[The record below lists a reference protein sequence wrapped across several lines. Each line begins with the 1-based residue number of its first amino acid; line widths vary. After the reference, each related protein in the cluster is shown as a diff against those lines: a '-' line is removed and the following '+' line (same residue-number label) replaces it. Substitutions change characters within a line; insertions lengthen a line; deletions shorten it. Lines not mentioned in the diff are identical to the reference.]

1 MAVDTNT
8 KFLKLVE
15 DYIKLIDDALAKG
28 DLSKAPLWSA
38 YFSQNKTK
46 DMGTTPQNLASRAG
60 VKEPTQ
66 YIYDKK
72 LELAKKLVDAENS
85 KISGTIRKRDIFLK
99 GLVRPSMVDNVSI
112 PSNKFKPITDYVN
125 NNLDTPD
132 IKTKKAFELVLNSP
146 DALWTKGV
154 YQQVGDL
161 TGNIKNRERI
171 GRIAKTFPFYQEN
184 KLVLEGMASG
194 KFMQMLSKEDPMTFK
209 EAFEFYKNYKST
221 DMTGGASWGELK
233 GYTAPN
239 NAMKFAKKAFI
250 QNKGGVSPEGTQ
262 VKFYTSEGKP
272 IKFNVGG
279 ITNLPA
285 SSYFEYIDPKHPEF
299 NKIYGLNSA
308 TEKSKLN
315 RLGRPVVSLRKL
327 IKELPEFDEVRNIT
341 EKINSSRGN
350 MVTGPDGKPTKL
362 YDLYRKNLTG
372 AEGRISIPSNANQPK
387 IYKLSATQGALAT
400 EHGSSIR
407 NAPFNNLS
415 IISPEINT
423 ALYHLGENKNLSPAA
438 KEYFKEAMYSAK
450 QNKDY
455 DSQIKL
461 ITEQVTDR
469 ANEIKK
475 FKGGTY
481 AIPSQLARTASIIP
495 EGIKDFTGMDY
506 EEVKRLKRPIDLFE
520 DSVVKSGNCQF
531 LITKALGGP
540 IDTCREVI
548 RQDPEGAA
556 KKILSISEDTGPINK
571 VKNAAMNVLNVAKKG
586 GRFGAFAAAGAA
598 TAGLVKEFRNDDPS
612 TYLSNE
618 DQQKNML
625 IDMLTQPVVS
635 PGLEEKTTAFGDAQL
650 PAIGAVTAAG
660 MVPGG
665 AELYRQRTGSGVR
678 KGPLGG
684 PRLDADKLPIP
695 KNRVSPFRAA
705 FGPLSGVLGKGLAAT
720 GTPAGM
726 LALEP
731 LYIGQ
736 QIADGDSAGEI
747 ATNPLNYLGP
757 AFAGSLSKEAT
768 RFAGPTMSNIM
779 RLGISPTALKTVS
792 RRFGLP
798 GLALSAGVSG
808 YEMYQNKKAGRG
820 LFDDG

>member
-85 KISGTIRKRDIFLK
+85 KISGTIRKRDIFLN

-171 GRIAKTFPFYQEN
+171 GRIAKTFPFYQKN

-233 GYTAPN
+233 GYTPPN

-279 ITNLPA
+279 TTDLPA
-285 SSYFEYIDPKHPEF
+285 SSYFEYIDSKHPEF
-299 NKIYGLNSA
+299 NKIYGLNFA
-308 TEKSKLN
+308 GEKSKLN
-315 RLGRPVVSLRKL
+315 KLGKPVVSLRKS
-327 IKELPEFDEVRNIT
+327 IAELPEFDEVRNVT

-350 MVTGPDGKPTKL
+350 KVTGPDGKPIKL
-362 YDLYRKNLTG
+362 YDLYRQNITG
-372 AEGRISIPSNANQPK
+372 AEGRVAVPSNSKQL
-387 IYKLSATQGALAT
+387 KLFKLAGDQGALAT

-407 NAPFNNLS
+407 SKPFTNLS
-415 IISPEINT
+415 IMTPEINT
-423 ALYHLGENKNLSPAA
+423 AFHHLGENKNLSPDA
-438 KEYFKEAMYSAK
+438 KKYFREAMYPAIK
-450 QNKDY
+450 TKDY
-455 DSQIKL
+455 DSQIKF

-469 ANEIKK
+469 ADEIKK

-481 AIPSQLARTASIIP
+481 AIPSQLARTASTIP
-495 EGIKDFTGMDY
+495 EDIFTDMNY
-506 EEVKRLKRPIDLFE
+506 EEVKRLRGPVDLFE
-520 DSVVKSGNCQF
+520 DSVVKSGGCQF

-586 GRFGAFAAAGAA
+586 GRFGAFAAVGAA
-598 TAGLVKEFRNDDPS
+598 GAGLVKQFTSDDPTS
-612 TYLSNE
+612 YLSDEN
-618 DQQKNML
+618 QQKNML
-625 IDMLTQPVVS
+625 IDMVTEPVMEERD
-635 PGLEEKTTAFGDAQL
+635 PGITSSAQL
-650 PAIGAVTAAG
+650 PVLGAVTAAG
-660 MVPGG
+660 AIPGA
-665 AELYRQRTGSGVR
+665 AEYYKDRRGIRPNDKFTGPMKQGVG
-678 KGPLGG
+678 K
-684 PRLDADKLPIP
+684 I
-695 KNRVSPFRAA
+695 RAA
-705 FGPLSGVLGKGLAAT
+705 ASPISGLLGKGLAAT
-720 GTPAGM
+720 GTPLGM

-731 LYIGQ
+731 LYIGSQ
-736 QIADGDSAGEI
+736 LAAGDSVGEI
-747 ATNPLNYLGP
+747 ATNPLNYLGA
-757 AFAGSLSKEAT
+757 AFASPLTQQAT
-768 RFAGPTMSNIM
+768 KFASPAVSSIM
-779 RLGISPTALKTVS
+779 RLGISPTMLKTVS

-798 GLALSAGVSG
+798 GLALSAGISG
-808 YEMYQNKKAGRG
+808 YEMFNNKREGRG

>member
-1 MAVDTNT
+1 MAVDTNI
-8 KFLKLVE
+8 KFSKLIE
-15 DYIKLIDDALAKG
+15 DYIKLIDDAFAKG
-28 DLSKAPLWSA
+28 DLSRAPLWSK
-38 YFSQNKTK
+38 YFSENKTK
-46 DMGTTPQNLASRAG
+46 DMDTTPQNLASRFG

-72 LELAKKLVDAENS
+72 LELAKKIVEAENS
-85 KISGTIRKRDIFLK
+85 KISGTIRKRDIFLN

-171 GRIAKTFPFYQEN
+171 GRIAKTFPFYQKN

-221 DMTGGASWGELK
+221 EMTGGASWGELK
-233 GYTAPN
+233 GYNAPN

-250 QNKGGVSPEGTQ
+250 QNRGGVSPEGTQ

-285 SSYFEYIDPKHPEF
+285 SSYFEYIDSKHPEF
-299 NKIYGLNSA
+299 NKIYGLNFA
-308 TEKSKLN
+308 GEKSKLN
-315 RLGRPVVSLRKL
+315 KLGKPIVSLRKS
-327 IKELPEFDEVRNIT
+327 IAELPEFDEVKNVT
-341 EKINSSRGN
+341 ETINSSRGN
-350 MVTGPDGKPTKL
+350 KVTGPDGKPIKL
-362 YDLYRKNLTG
+362 YDLYTQNITG
-372 AEGRISIPSNANQPK
+372 AEGRVAIPSQSK
-387 IYKLSATQGALAT
+387 QLKLFKLAGDQGALAT

-407 NAPFNNLS
+407 SKPFTNLS
-415 IISPEINT
+415 IMTPEINT
-423 ALYHLGENKNLSPAA
+423 AFHHLGENKNLSPAA
-438 KEYFKEAMYSAK
+438 KEYFREAMYPGIK
-450 QNKDY
+450 TKDY
-455 DSQIKL
+455 DSQIKF

-469 ANEIKK
+469 ADEIEK

-481 AIPSQLARTASIIP
+481 AIPSQLARTASTVP
-495 EGIKDFTGMDY
+495 EGIKDFTDMDY
-506 EEVKRLKRPIDLFE
+506 EEVKRLKRPVDLFE
-520 DSVVKSGNCQF
+520 DSVVKSGGCQF

-598 TAGLVKEFRNDDPS
+598 GAGLVKQFMSDDPS
-612 TYLSNE
+612 SYLSDEN
-618 DQQKNML
+618 QQKNML
-625 IDMLTQPVVS
+625 IDMVTEPVMDERD
-635 PGLEEKTTAFGDAQL
+635 PGITSDAQL
-650 PAIGAVTAAG
+650 PVLGATVAAG
-660 MVPGG
+660 MIPGG
-665 AELYRQRTGSGVR
+665 KRLMEVR
-678 KGPLGG
+678 KRQGAG
-684 PRLDADKLPIP
+684 A
-695 KNRVSPFRAA
+695 VRAA
-705 FGPLSGVLGKGLAAT
+705 TGPIKGLLGKGLAAT

-736 QIADGDSAGEI
+736 QLAEGDSLGEI
-747 ATNPLNYLGP
+747 ATNPMNYLGA
-757 AFAGSLSKEAT
+757 AFTGPLTKEAT
-768 RFAGPTMSNIM
+768 RFASPAVSNFM
-779 RLGISPTALKTVS
+779 RLGISPTMLKTVS

-798 GLALSAGVSG
+798 GLALSAGISG

>member
-1 MAVDTNT
+1 MAEDILNT
-8 KFLKLVE
+8 QFKKLVK
-15 DYIKLIDDALAKG
+15 DYKKLVDDALAKG
-28 DLSKAPLWSA
+28 DLSKIPLWNA
-38 YFSQNKTK
+38 YFSKNKTK
-46 DMGTTPQNLASRAG
+46 VMGERIAQNLATRAG

-72 LELAKKLVDAENS
+72 LDLAKKLVEAENLN
-85 KISGTIRKRDIFLK
+85 ISGTITKRDIFLK
-99 GLVRPSMVDNVSI
+99 GLVRPSMVDNVSV
-112 PSNKFKPITDYVN
+112 PSNRFKPITDYVN

-132 IKTKKAFELVLNSP
+132 IKAKKAFELVLNSP

-161 TGNIKNRERI
+161 TGNTQNRERI
-171 GRIAKTFPFYQEN
+171 GRIAKTFPFYQKN
-184 KLVLEGMASG
+184 KKVLEGMASG

-221 DMTGGASWGELK
+221 DMTGGSSWGELK
-233 GYTAPN
+233 GYTSPN

-279 ITNLPA
+279 ITDLPA

-299 NKIYGLNSA
+299 NKIYGLNFAS
-308 TEKSKLN
+308 EKSKLN
-315 RLGRPVVSLRKL
+315 KLGKPVVSLRKS
-327 IKELPEFDEVRNIT
+327 IKELPEFDEVRNVT
-341 EKINSSRGN
+341 KTINNAKGN
-350 MVTGPDGKPTKL
+350 MVKGPDGKPIKL

-372 AEGRISIPSNANQPK
+372 AEGRVAVPSQSQQL
-387 IYKLSATQGALAT
+387 KLFKLAGDQGALAT

-407 NAPFNNLS
+407 SKPFTNLS
-415 IISPEINT
+415 IMTPEINT
-423 ALYHLGENKNLSPAA
+423 AFHHLGENKNLSPAA
-438 KEYFKEAMYSAK
+438 KKYFREAMYPSIK
-450 QNKDY
+450 TKDY
-455 DSQIKL
+455 DSQIKF

-469 ANEIKK
+469 ADEIKK

-481 AIPSQLARTASIIP
+481 AIPSQLARTAGTVP
-495 EGIKDFTGMDY
+495 EDMFTNMDY
-506 EEVKRLKRPIDLFE
+506 EEIKRLKKPIDLFE
-520 DSVVKSGNCQF
+520 DSVVKSGGCQF

-548 RQDPEGAA
+548 RKDPEGAA

-586 GRFGAFAAAGAA
+586 GRFGVFAAAGAA
-598 TAGLVKEFRNDDPS
+598 AAGLVKEFRNDDPS
-612 TYLSNE
+612 TYLSSE
-618 DQQKNML
+618 GQQKNML
-625 IDMLTQPVVS
+625 IDMVTQPVS
-635 PGLEEKTTAFGDAQL
+635 TPTETPSTAFGDAQL

-660 MVPGG
+660 MIPGG
-665 AELYRQRTGSGVR
+665 AELYKQRTGAGSMKR
-678 KGPLGG
+678 PLGG
-684 PRLDADKLPIP
+684 PRLDAEGAKIL

-705 FGPLSGVLGKGLAAT
+705 LGPMSGVLGKGLAAT
-720 GTPAGM
+720 GTPLGM

-768 RFAGPTMSNIM
+768 RFAGPKMANFM
-779 RLGISPTALKTVS
+779 RLGISPTAIKTVS

-798 GLALSAGVSG
+798 GLGISAGISA

-820 LFDDG
+820 LFEDE

>member
-8 KFLKLVE
+8 KFSKLIE
-15 DYIKLIDDALAKG
+15 DYIKLIDDAFAKG
-28 DLSKAPLWSA
+28 NLSRAPLWSK
-38 YFSQNKTK
+38 YFSDNKTK
-46 DMGTTPQNLASRAG
+46 DMGTTPQNLASRFG

-72 LELAKKLVDAENS
+72 LELAKKLVESENS
-85 KISGTIRKRDIFLK
+85 KISGTIRKRDIFLN
-99 GLVRPSMVDNVSI
+99 GLVRPSMVDNVSV

-125 NNLDTPD
+125 KNLDTPD

-161 TGNIKNRERI
+161 TGNYKNRKRI
-171 GRIAKTFPFYQEN
+171 GDIAKTFPFYQKN
-184 KLVLEGMASG
+184 KEVLEGMASG

-221 DMTGGASWGELK
+221 DMTGGASWLELK

-299 NKIYGLNSA
+299 NKVYGLNFA
-308 TEKSKLN
+308 GEKSKLN
-315 RLGRPVVSLRKL
+315 KLGKPVVSLRKS
-327 IKELPEFDEVRNIT
+327 IVELPEFNELKNVT
-341 EKINSSRGN
+341 ETINNSRSN
-350 MVTGPDGKPTKL
+350 MVTGPDGKPIKL
-362 YDLYRKNLTG
+362 YDLYRQNLTG
-372 AEGRISIPSNANQPK
+372 AEGRVAVPSQSK
-387 IYKLSATQGALAT
+387 QLKLFKLAGDQGALAT

-407 NAPFNNLS
+407 SKPFTNLS
-415 IISPEINT
+415 IMTPEINT
-423 ALYHLGENKNLSPAA
+423 AFHHLGENKNLSPAA
-438 KEYFKEAMYSAK
+438 KKYFREAMYPTIK
-450 QNKDY
+450 NTDY
-455 DSQIKL
+455 DSQIKF

-481 AIPSQLARTASIIP
+481 AIPSQLARTASTVP
-495 EGIKDFTGMDY
+495 EGIKNFTDMDY
-506 EEVKRLKRPIDLFE
+506 EEIKRLRTPVDLFE
-520 DSVVKSGNCQF
+520 DSVVKSGGCQF

-540 IDTCREVI
+540 IKTCKEVI
-548 RQDPEGAA
+548 RQNPEEAA

-586 GRFGAFAAAGAA
+586 GRFGAFAAVGAA
-598 TAGLVKEFRNDDPS
+598 GAGLVKQFTSDDPTS
-612 TYLSNE
+612 YLSDEN
-618 DQQKNML
+618 QQKNML
-625 IDMLTQPVVS
+625 IDMVTEPVMEERD
-635 PGLEEKTTAFGDAQL
+635 PGITSSAQL
-650 PAIGAVTAAG
+650 PVLGATVAAG
-660 MVPGG
+660 MIPGG
-665 AELYRQRTGSGVR
+665 KRLMEVR
-678 KGPLGG
+678 KRQGAGAVRAATGPLKG
-684 PRLDADKLPIP
+684 L
-695 KNRVSPFRAA
+695 
-705 FGPLSGVLGKGLAAT
+705 LGKGLAAT
-720 GTPAGM
+720 GTPLGM

-736 QIADGDSAGEI
+736 QLAEGDSIGDI
-747 ATNPLNYLGP
+747 ATNPINYLGA
-757 AFAGSLSKEAT
+757 AFAGPLSKEAT
-768 RFAGPTMSNIM
+768 RFASPAVSNFM
-779 RLGISPTALKTVS
+779 RLGISPTMLKTVS

-798 GLALSAGVSG
+798 GLALSAGISG

>member
-8 KFLKLVE
+8 KFSKLIE

-38 YFSQNKTK
+38 YFSKNKTK
-46 DMGTTPQNLASRAG
+46 DMGTTSQNLASRFG

-72 LELAKKLVDAENS
+72 LELAKKLVEAENS
-85 KISGTIRKRDIFLK
+85 KISGTIRKRDIFLN
-99 GLVRPSMVDNVSI
+99 GLVRPSMVDNVSV

-132 IKTKKAFELVLNSP
+132 MKTKKAFELVLNSP

-171 GRIAKTFPFYQEN
+171 GKIAKTFPFYQKN

-221 DMTGGASWGELK
+221 EMTGGASWGQLK
-233 GYTAPN
+233 GYNAPN

-250 QNKGGVSPEGTQ
+250 QNRGGVSPEGTQ

-279 ITNLPA
+279 ITDLPA
-285 SSYFEYIDPKHPEF
+285 SSYFEYIDSKHPEF
-299 NKIYGLNSA
+299 NKIYGLNFA
-308 TEKSKLN
+308 GEKSKLN
-315 RLGRPVVSLRKL
+315 KLGKPIVSLRKS
-327 IKELPEFDEVRNIT
+327 IAELPEFDEVRNVT
-341 EKINSSRGN
+341 ERINSSRGN
-350 MVTGPDGKPTKL
+350 KVTGPDGKPIKL
-362 YDLYRKNLTG
+362 YDLYTQNITG
-372 AEGRISIPSNANQPK
+372 AEGRVAVPSQSK
-387 IYKLSATQGALAT
+387 QLKLFKLAGDQGALAT

-407 NAPFNNLS
+407 SKPFTNLS
-415 IISPEINT
+415 IMTPEINT
-423 ALYHLGENKNLSPAA
+423 AFHHLGENKNLSPAA
-438 KEYFKEAMYSAK
+438 KEYFREAMYPGIK
-450 QNKDY
+450 TKDY
-455 DSQIKL
+455 DSQIKF

-469 ANEIKK
+469 ADEIEK

-481 AIPSQLARTASIIP
+481 AIPSQLARTASTVP
-495 EGIKDFTGMDY
+495 EGIKDFTDMDY
-506 EEVKRLKRPIDLFE
+506 EEVKRLKRPVDLFE
-520 DSVVKSGNCQF
+520 DSVVKSGGCQF

-556 KKILSISEDTGPINK
+556 KKILSISENTGPINK

-598 TAGLVKEFRNDDPS
+598 ASAVKQFMSDDPTS
-612 TYLSNE
+612 YLSDEN
-618 DQQKNML
+618 QQKNML
-625 IDMLTQPVVS
+625 IDMVTEPVMEERD
-635 PGLEEKTTAFGDAQL
+635 PGITSSAQL
-650 PAIGAVTAAG
+650 PVLGAVTAAG
-660 MVPGG
+660 AIPGG
-665 AELYRQRTGSGVR
+665 AEYYKERRGIRPNDKFTGPMQKGVG
-678 KGPLGG
+678 K
-684 PRLDADKLPIP
+684 I
-695 KNRVSPFRAA
+695 RAA
-705 FGPLSGVLGKGLAAT
+705 ASPISGLLGKGLAAT
-720 GTPAGM
+720 GTPLGM

-731 LYIGQ
+731 LYIGSQ
-736 QIADGDSAGEI
+736 LAAGDSVGEI
-747 ATNPLNYLGP
+747 ATNPINYLGA
-757 AFAGSLSKEAT
+757 AFASPLTQQAT
-768 RFAGPTMSNIM
+768 KFASPAVSSIM

-798 GLALSAGVSG
+798 GLALSAGISG
-808 YEMYQNKKAGRG
+808 YEMFNNYREGRG
-820 LFDDG
+820 VFDDG